1 MIRGRGG
8 FLGPDLTDIGA
19 LRTVP
24 QLRESLLK
32 PSARIADGY
41 EGVTVTMRDGSKIS
55 GVARNA
61 NNYSMQI
68 LQKNGALRLLAMD
81 DVREVEFR
89 KSSLMPEDFGKR
101 LPAAD
106 IANVLAF
113 LSRQSV
119 RPPGQRGA
127 DESDVLTVV
136 LFQRIERGHTGIRR
150 VWNVFKAQP
159 LITRGS
165 DRHPAVLRI
174 QGSRRQDAQRLRFA
188 IRANCHEARL
198 RDRGG
203 PVVQRSIRDLHARE
217 ARHHRLVFVNELQR
231 ALTRLGLIGSVGA
244 VELAPSREG
253 PDCGRDVVLV
263 RARADETQRPP
274 ISPRPF
280 AHQPSDLH
288 LVEPNGHPRPATSL

>member
-19 LRTVP
+19 LRTVT

-32 PSARIADGY
+32 PGARIVDGY
-41 EGVTVTMRDGSKIS
+41 EGVSVIMQDGSKIS

-127 DESDVLTVV
+127 DERSRGEPKMRWRATLATLILIAPLGAQVRYEDILRSPGNDWLTYAGDY
-136 LFQRIERGHTGIRR
+136 QGKRHS
-150 VWNVFKAQP
+150 P
-159 LITRGS
+159 LTQITRDNAASLVPKWVYRVEGGHAS
-165 DRHPAVLRI
+165 GIDAAGFEWRDVRHQQQRGARARCAHRPAHLAI
-174 QGSRRQDAQRLRFA
+174 SRRQGRQPASESRSGAARRPRL
-188 IRANCHEARL
+188 L
-198 RDRGG
+198 R
-203 PVVQRSIRDLHARE
+203 H
-217 ARHHRLVFVNELQR
+217 
-231 ALTRLGLIGSVGA
+231 
-244 VELAPSREG
+244 
-253 PDCGRDVVLV
+253 
-263 RARADETQRPP
+263 
-274 ISPRPF
+274 
-280 AHQPSDLH
+280 
-288 LVEPNGHPRPATSL
+288 